1 MTGVSTWGPSQPSL
15 LTMHHWPASLP
26 FSAAYIEPQ
35 CCSNILMW
43 PAARKYQKPSPTHAK
58 ILAAVLICLAWAHE
72 LGAGV
77 NIVRGLP
84 LSGAHKPGCTRSSPR
99 GCVASSS
106 RITSRSSRL
115 SWMYARCPTQPSA
128 TQRIAPNPSDRGYT
142 FTSPFRKI
150 TNEARDI
157 QTPNLLIWSQT
168 RCRCAIAP

>member
-58 ILAAVLICLAWAHE
+58 ILAAVLICLAWTHE

-84 LSGAHKPGCTRSSPR
+84 LSGAHKPGCTISSTR
-99 GCVASSS
+99 GCGLKQQNNLEELKAVVDV
-106 RITSRSSRL
+106 RPL
-115 SWMYARCPTQPSA
+115 SYT
-128 TQRIAPNPSDRGYT
+128 TQRHPTHCTKSVRQGIYIHQSVQKNY
-142 FTSPFRKI
+142 K
-150 TNEARDI
+150 
-157 QTPNLLIWSQT
+157 
-168 RCRCAIAP
+168 